1 MRKPAVSLDFSR
13 YSAKRLTKGGSSL
26 FPLTRAIR
34 VVNPRESKKDKPMNL
49 FSQIR
54 ELVIDN
60 LHAMLSEGSL
70 PRGLSFDNVAV
81 EPPRDAA
88 HGDMATNAAMVLAK
102 PAQMKPR
109 DIAELL
115 VQNLSQWTRGLNP
128 LRLRAPGLSTCVCLK
143 PCGGIW

>member
-1 MRKPAVSLDFSR
+1 
-13 YSAKRLTKGGSSL
+13 
-26 FPLTRAIR
+26 
-34 VVNPRESKKDKPMNL
+34 MNL

-54 ELVIDN
+54 ELVIDI

-115 VQNLSQWTRGLNP
+115 VQNLAMDLELNL
-128 LRLRAPGLSTCVCLK
+128 LRLRAPGSSTCACPK

>member
-1 MRKPAVSLDFSR
+1 
-13 YSAKRLTKGGSSL
+13 
-26 FPLTRAIR
+26 
-34 VVNPRESKKDKPMNL
+34 MNL

-102 PAQMKPR
+102 PAKMKPR
-109 DIAELL
+109 EIADAIAGAITADSTSSVAVADFSSSSKELQQL
-115 VQNLSQWTRGLNP
+115 MGCSWI
-128 LRLRAPGLSTCVCLK
+128 PGLQRVQPTWPNHQCSQRVRSSCPRLH
-143 PCGGIW
+143 